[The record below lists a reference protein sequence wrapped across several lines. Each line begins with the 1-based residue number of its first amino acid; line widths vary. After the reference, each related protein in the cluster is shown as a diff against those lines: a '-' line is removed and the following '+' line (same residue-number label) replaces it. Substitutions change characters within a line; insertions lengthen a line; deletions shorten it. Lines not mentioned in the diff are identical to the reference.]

1 MELLAQWASPAWHLP
16 LIPSRPHISM
26 LPWWL
31 LCVLGA
37 TPQGRLVLHGWYTD
51 PSPFFDGPLDEEDA
65 LDALNA
71 VLIPMFDT
79 LQALPP
85 VLGTLSAR
93 LTVSGATGRVT
104 DVAFLADTLVAPPA
118 AAGGDL
124 GGGLLD
130 AATIRGAVQHTV
142 VDSLK
147 QAEFPTCEEGDTLIT
162 LPLVFE

>member
-1 MELLAQWASPAWHLP
+1 
-16 LIPSRPHISM
+16 
-26 LPWWL
+26 
-31 LCVLGA
+31 
-37 TPQGRLVLHGWYTD
+37 LVLHGWYTD

-65 LDALNA
+65 LNALNA

-85 VLGTLSAR
+85 VLGTLSLR
-93 LTVSGATGRVT
+93 ITVSGETGRVT
-104 DVAFLADTLVAPPA
+104 DVDFLADTLVAPPA

-130 AATIRGAVQHTV
+130 AGTIRGAVQHTV
-142 VDSLK
+142 VEALK
-147 QAEFPTCEEGDTLIT
+147 QGEFPECEEGDTLIT